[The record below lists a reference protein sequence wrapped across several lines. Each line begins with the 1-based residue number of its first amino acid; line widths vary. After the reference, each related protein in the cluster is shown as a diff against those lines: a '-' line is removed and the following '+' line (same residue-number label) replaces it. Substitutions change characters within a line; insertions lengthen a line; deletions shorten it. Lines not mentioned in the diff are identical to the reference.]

1 MSGATTCVNQVSL
14 SEQPFQGFVC
24 ETTTNSSATANSLR
38 RTLSAVDMF
47 SKIADDQDVERKNGL
62 SQQQQQQPGGQLDI
76 WSSIL
81 IQKQSSLPPPYVHPL
96 VKSKSCLSIKSL
108 EICTEN
114 LGSESGSDGY
124 PHSDSSL
131 SDTEEEEAI
140 EQAASVEQK
149 KEVVIM
155 KYNNK
160 SLLPPASV
168 RRSFPPPLKSLSKP
182 AGEGIQ
188 IKTLRKDGRLLLE
201 AVSVPTSTNCFNA
214 QRQDGR
220 LVLKFAT
227 PIPEFKSESFD
238 NEEDV
243 LETDEEVKF
252 ECFHDDEI
260 EQDEEEEPLIEK
272 EEDKAIVLEMTSA
285 RVPKLPTGVINVH
298 RSALMAN
305 KFTGPTNNRNNLT
318 SCWQSSSNLKN
329 KLEEMM
335 NSPSTKLLPQSLR
348 ISPPTLA
355 EAGTPRMSP
364 SGFILEQ
371 QTAGASAAI
380 EPSFNRCEYYWRKD
394 TTSSVV
400 PVSRIHHLLDQQ
412 SLPNTKNTY
421 HNNNNSYNLV
431 RSKNNYYVK
440 NNNDN
445 LFGKD
450 STTTKGAN
458 YKEEKQNG
466 HGEKVVDQH
475 LIIPSYC
482 KLEPRRSVVFWEPPL
497 CIATS

>member
-1 MSGATTCVNQVSL
+1 MSGGTTCVKQVSL

-38 RTLSAVDMF
+38 RTLSAVDMSF
-47 SKIADDQDVERKNGL
+47 KIADDQDVERKNGF

-81 IQKQSSLPPPYVHPL
+81 IQKPSSLPSPYVHPL

-131 SDTEEEEAI
+131 YDTEEEEIEAI
-140 EQAASVEQK
+140 EQPDLVEQK

-155 KYNNK
+155 KYSNK
-160 SLLPPASV
+160 SLLPPSSV

-188 IKTLRKDGRLLLE
+188 MKTLRKDGRLILE
-201 AVSVPTSTNCFNA
+201 AVPVPTSTNCFNA

-227 PIPEFKSESFD
+227 PIPESKSESFD
-238 NEEDV
+238 DKEDIFETSNEEVD
-243 LETDEEVKF
+243 LQ
-252 ECFHDDEI
+252 CSHDIEI
-260 EQDEEEEPLIEK
+260 EEQEEGNK
-272 EEDKAIVLEMTSA
+272 GIVLEMT
-285 RVPKLPTGVINVH
+285 PKLPTGVINVH
-298 RSALMAN
+298 RSVLMVN
-305 KFTGPTNNRNNLT
+305 NFTGLTNNRNNW
-318 SCWQSSSNLKN
+318 SSSSNLKN
-329 KLEEMM
+329 KLEKMT
-335 NSPSTKLLPQSLR
+335 NSPSVELLPQSLP
-348 ISPPTLA
+348 ISPATLA
-355 EAGTPRMSP
+355 AVGAPRMSSSRLIP
-364 SGFILEQ
+364 EQ
-371 QTAGASAAI
+371 QTAEADTAV
-380 EPSFNRCEYYWRKD
+380 EPSFNRYEYGWRTD

-400 PVSRIHHLLDQQ
+400 SAISRIHLLLDQQ
-412 SLPNTKNTY
+412 PDNKDTY
-421 HNNNNSYNLV
+421 HNNNNSNTLV
-431 RSKNNYYVK
+431 RSKNSYYVK
-440 NNNDN
+440 NNNDS
-445 LFGKD
+445 LFVKD

-475 LIIPSYC
+475 LIVPAYC
-482 KLEPRRSVVFWEPPL
+482 KLEPRRSVVFWEPPF